1 MGSMTAKQLAGKQKR
16 LRAALQET
24 AGRVGRHLANDQ
36 ARASAAAYLE
46 ALLGGATRK
55 NGWQLAEA
63 AGLATPYRFQHLLG
77 RAAWEADAVRDEHL
91 QSVLE
96 GLGQRDAVLAIDE
109 TGFVKQGKKSVGVA
123 RQYCGAS
130 GKIDNCQVGVFLSWQ
145 TSKGHA
151 LIDRAL
157 YLPREWAADQER
169 RRAAGVPGSV
179 AFAPKPELAR
189 ALVER
194 ALSAG
199 ARPAWVVADA
209 VYGSDGKLR
218 FWLEEREQPY
228 VMAVTGAQTISVAL
242 RQYRVKALVGQAPAD
257 AWVRLAVGAGTKGP
271 RRFDWTALP
280 INHPYDPRRWQRWL
294 LARRSVGKPT
304 EITCYL
310 AFARAGVGLPGLA
323 RAAGRRWAIEES
335 FAQAKGEVG
344 LAHSEVRSWGGWHR
358 HVTLAMVAQALLATT
373 RAKLFAP
380 AAAPAP
386 PVVGEKSPAAAVP
399 PSLAVFKRARGLVVA
414 PAGPGS

>member
-1 MGSMTAKQLAGKQKR
+1 MTAKQLAGKQKA
-16 LRAALQET
+16 LRTALQEA
-24 AGRVGRHLANDQ
+24 AGRVGHHLANEA

-46 ALLGGATRK
+46 ALLGGAARK

-77 RAAWEADAVRDEHL
+77 RAVWEADCVRDAHRAH
-91 QSVLE
+91 VLE
-96 GLGQRDAVLAIDE
+96 ALGQGAAVLAIDE
-109 TGFVKQGKKSVGVA
+109 TGFIKQGKKSVGVT

-145 TSKGHA
+145 TAKGHA
-151 LIDRAL
+151 LLDRAL
-157 YLPREWAADQER
+157 YLPKEWAADRER
-169 RRAAGVPGSV
+169 RQAAGVPEGV

-189 ALVER
+189 ALVEG
-194 ALSAG
+194 ALEAG

-209 VYGSDGKLR
+209 VYGADSKLR
-218 FWLEEREQPY
+218 FFLEERQQPY
-228 VMAVTGAQTISVAL
+228 VLATTSTQSVCVGFA
-242 RQYRVKALVGQAPAD
+242 QYRVKALAKEAPPD
-257 AWVRLAVGAGTKGP
+257 AWQRLSVGAGAKGP

-280 INHPYDPRRWQRWL
+280 INHPYNPRRWQRWML
-294 LARRSVGKPT
+294 LRRSIAKPA
-304 EITCYL
+304 EITFYL
-310 AFARAGVGLPGLA
+310 AFAPAGTPVAELA

-344 LAHSEVRSWGGWHR
+344 LAHYEVRSWAGWHR

-380 AAAPAP
+380 VAAP
-386 PVVGEKSPAAAVP
+386 PVAGKKSPAAAVAP
-399 PSLAVFKRARGLVVA
+399 LAAFRRARGLA
-414 PAGPGS
+414 PAGPGW